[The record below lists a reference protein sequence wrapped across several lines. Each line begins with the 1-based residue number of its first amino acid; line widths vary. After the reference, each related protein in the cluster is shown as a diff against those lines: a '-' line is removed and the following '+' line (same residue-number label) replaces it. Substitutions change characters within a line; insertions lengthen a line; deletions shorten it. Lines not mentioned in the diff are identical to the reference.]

1 MARFN
6 SDNSAFE
13 TRADLEIANCA
24 YDEAWGALK
33 GMKQREGI
41 EWDEDMVFQI
51 KQSLADAVTNAWGS
65 EDLALSALEHMG
77 RKPTRSIYSLE
88 CA

>member
-1 MARFN
+1 MARFT

-13 TRADLEIANCA
+13 TRADIEIANVN

-33 GMKQREGI
+33 GMKQRDGL
-41 EWDEDMVFQI
+41 EWDADMIFQL

-65 EDLALSALEHMG
+65 DDLALSALEHMG

>member
-1 MARFN
+1 MARFT

-13 TRADLEIANCA
+13 TRADIEIANVN

-51 KQSLADAVTNAWGS
+51 KQSLADAVTNAWGAS
-65 EDLALSALEHMG
+65 DLAFSALEHMG
-77 RKPTRSIYSLE
+77 RKPTRSTYSLE
-88 CA
+88 C